1 MLLLLP
7 YIIIGLGVS
16 IGLCSAAGYSGALL
30 VVMLIV
36 FFVLGFIAGLLLLV
50 LFIGLISLFV
60 DTRKPQPKPAPFFS
74 AVVTYIMGLL
84 TTLARIRIHVTG
96 TERLP
101 EGRWLLVG
109 NHRSAFD
116 PLVTGWVLRKY
127 GIVFISKPENM
138 RIPAVGKF
146 LHKACFLGIDRDND
160 RAALRTIL
168 AAAELLKNDY
178 ASVGVYPEGTRN
190 RGEGLLPFRN
200 GVFKIAQKAKV
211 PVVVAAI
218 RGTDQIGHRF
228 PLRAT
233 DVYLDICGV
242 MDTGSVLAAKT
253 HEIGEVAQ
261 EWIIGSA
268 NT

>member
-30 VVMLIV
+30 VVMLVV
-36 FFVLGFIAGLLLLV
+36 FFAAGFVGALV
-50 LFIGLISLFV
+50 LFVLLLGLIALTV
-60 DTRKPQPKPAPFFS
+60 DKRKPQPKPVPFFH
-74 AVVTYIMGLL
+74 ATVTYVMGLL
-84 TTLARIRIHVTG
+84 ATLARVRIHLTG
-96 TERLP
+96 AERLP

-116 PLVTGWVLRKY
+116 PIVTGWALRKY
-127 GIVFISKPENM
+127 GLIFISKPENLC
-138 RIPAVGKF
+138 IPIVGEF
-146 LHKACFLGIDRDND
+146 VHKAGFLAIDREND

-168 AAAELLKNDY
+168 SAAELLKTDS
-178 ASVGVYPEGTRN
+178 ASVAVYPEGTRN
-190 RGEGLLPFRN
+190 REAGLLPFRN
-200 GVFKIAQKAKV
+200 GVFKVAQKAKV
-211 PVVVAAI
+211 PVAVAAI
-218 RGTDQIGHRF
+218 RGTEQIARRF

-242 MDTGSVLAAKT
+242 LDAQTVLASKT
-253 HEIGEVAQ
+253 HEIGEVVQA
-261 EWIIGSA
+261 WIINSA